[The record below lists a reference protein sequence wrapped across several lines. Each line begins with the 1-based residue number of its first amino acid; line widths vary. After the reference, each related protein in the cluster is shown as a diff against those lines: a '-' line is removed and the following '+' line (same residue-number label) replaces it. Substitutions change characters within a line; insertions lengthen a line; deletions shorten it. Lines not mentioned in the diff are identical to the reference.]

1 MKMKAL
7 EINSLKKSFDG
18 KKVLEDISMTVY
30 QGDIYG
36 FLGPNGSGKT
46 TTLRI
51 LIGVL
56 FPDEGKVAV
65 LKFDPSVDGEQ
76 LRRRINV
83 LPESHGFYGWMRSEE
98 YLRFF
103 GQLYGIQLT
112 TAECRLHLDQVGL
125 DPADIRPIRTF
136 SRGMKQRLGIARS
149 LLNNPEILFL
159 DEPTN
164 GLDPKGRREIHDLLL
179 NLNREKAMTVV
190 ISTHILDDVERLCN
204 RIAILH
210 NSKIQYEGS
219 PFAPEVEKS
228 TCYRF
233 RVADEKTIPNVWNFP
248 GISCQ
253 ETKGQ
258 WVTCEIKDMQPNN
271 ALKLLIQNGIPI
283 TEAIQVNSGLE
294 SIYLNYTTQVK

>member
-1 MKMKAL
+1 MKVI
-7 EINSLKKSFDG
+7 EIKSLKKSFDE

-30 QGDIYG
+30 HGDIYG

-51 LIGVL
+51 LLGVL
-56 FPDEGKVAV
+56 YPDGGKVAV
-65 LKFDPSVDGEQ
+65 LNMDPSLDGEQ
-76 LRRRINV
+76 LRQRVNV
-83 LPESHGFYGWMRSEE
+83 LPESHGFYGWMRAEE

-103 GQLYGIQLT
+103 GQLYGLQLT
-112 TAECRLHLDQVGL
+112 SADCRMRLDQVGL
-125 DPADIRPIRTF
+125 DPADRRPIRTF

-149 LLNNPEILFL
+149 LLNDPEILFL

-179 NLNREKAMTVV
+179 KFNREKEMTII

-210 NSKIQYEGS
+210 NSKIQYEG
-219 PFAPEVEKS
+219 PLFAPVVGKS
-228 TCYRF
+228 IRYRLHL
-233 RVADEKTIPNVWNFP
+233 ADGKNIPTTWNVP

-253 ETKGQ
+253 EKKGQ
-258 WVTCEIKDMQPNN
+258 WVTCEIKNIHPDK
-271 ALKLLIQNGIPI
+271 ALSLLVQKEIPI

-294 SIYLNYTTQVK
+294 SMYLNFTAQGKE

>member
-1 MKMKAL
+1 MKAL
-7 EINSLKKSFDG
+7 EISSLKKSFDG
-18 KKVLEDISMTVY
+18 KKVLEGISMTVY
-30 QGDIYG
+30 RGDIYG

-51 LIGVL
+51 LLGIL

-65 LKFDPSVDGEQ
+65 LQFDPFVNGEQ
-76 LRRRINV
+76 LRRRVNV
-83 LPESHGFYGWMRSEE
+83 LPESHGFYAWMRAEE

-103 GQLYGIQLT
+103 GQLYGLQLT
-112 TAECRLHLDQVGL
+112 AADCRMHLDQVGL

-149 LLNNPEILFL
+149 LLNDPEILFL

-179 NLNREKAMTVV
+179 NLNRDKEMTVV

-219 PFAPEVEKS
+219 LFAPVVGKS
-228 TCYRF
+228 TRYRF
-233 RVADEKTIPNVWNFP
+233 RVADEKSIPNTWSFT

-253 ETKGQ
+253 GKKGQ
-258 WVTCEIKDMQPNN
+258 WLTCEIKDMQPNN
-271 ALKLLIQNGIPI
+271 ALKLLVQNGIPI

-294 SIYLNYTTQVK
+294 SMYLNYTTQVKER

>member
-1 MKMKAL
+1 MKAL

-18 KKVLEDISMTVY
+18 MKVLEDISMTVY
-30 QGDIYG
+30 RGDIYG

-51 LIGVL
+51 LLGIL

-65 LKFDPSVDGEQ
+65 LKLNPSVDGAR
-76 LRRRINV
+76 LRQRVNV
-83 LPESHGFYGWMRSEE
+83 LPESHGFYGWMRAEE

-103 GQLYGIQLT
+103 GQLYGLQLT
-112 TAECRLHLDQVGL
+112 TTDCRLQLDKVGL

-149 LLNNPEILFL
+149 LLNDPEILFL

-164 GLDPKGRREIHDLLL
+164 GLDPKGRRGIHDLLL
-179 NLNREKAMTVV
+179 NLNREKGMTVV

-219 PFAPEVEKS
+219 LFEPVVGKS
-228 TCYRF
+228 TRYRF
-233 RVADEKTIPNVWNFP
+233 RVADDKNIPNTWNFP
-248 GISCQ
+248 GILCQ
-253 ETKGQ
+253 EKKGQ
-258 WVTCEIKDMQPNN
+258 WITCEIKDMQPDN
-271 ALKLLIQNGIPI
+271 ALKFLIQNGVPI
-283 TEAIQVNSGLE
+283 IEAIQVNSGLE
-294 SIYLNYTTQVK
+294 AMYLNYTTQVKE